1 MSKVTF
7 KYKFDDLFN
16 PMLDALHRL
25 GGSGSVSEIE
35 DQVAAILNLTEDEVN
50 YMHKGNITVLAYKL
64 AWTRNYLK
72 GYGLIEN
79 SSRGVW
85 SLTEKGL
92 KTKKVDKTEV
102 KRFVRQK
109 GRNASEALGENGI
122 PLSAQEIED
131 EVHETTWQD
140 VLLDVIKRIDPI
152 AFERLCQRLL
162 RELGFQNVEVTQRTN
177 DGGID
182 GLGLLKIGSVISFRC
197 AFQSKRYKE
206 TVSTDKIRDF
216 RGAIAGRADR
226 GVIITTG
233 TFTREARKEAIRD
246 GAIPYIDLIDGYE
259 LAQKLKELQLGVSIE
274 LVEKV
279 NIKEDWFK
287 AI

>member
-1 MSKVTF
+1 MSKTTF

-16 PMLDALHRL
+16 PTLDALHKL
-25 GGSGSVSEIE
+25 GGSGSISEIE
-35 DQVAAILNLTEDEVN
+35 DQVATILNLTEDEVN
-50 YMHKGNITVLAYKL
+50 YVHKGNITVLAYKL
-64 AWTRNYLK
+64 GWTRNYLK
-72 GYGLIEN
+72 WYGLIEN

-85 SLTEKGL
+85 SLTDNGL
-92 KTKKVDKTEV
+92 KTKKVDKSEV

-109 GRNASEALGENGI
+109 GKEAAESTRDEGM
-122 PLSAQEIED
+122 PLYVHEIED
-131 EVHETTWQD
+131 DVHETTWQD
-140 VLLDVIKRIDPI
+140 MLLDVIKKMDPV

-182 GLGLLKIGSVISFRC
+182 GLGVLKIGSVISFRC

-216 RGAIAGRADR
+216 RGAMIGRADR
-226 GVIITTG
+226 GVVITTG
-233 TFTREARKEAIRD
+233 TFSREARKEAIRD
-246 GAIPYIDLIDGYE
+246 GAPHIDLIDGYE
-259 LAQKLKELQLGVSIE
+259 LAEKLKELRLGVSVE
-274 LVEKV
+274 LVEKI